1 MSSILIC
8 ALPFGFEIF
17 STRSPLHIPHV
28 VIPEECLVEA
38 ASAIRIEL
46 NRAFVVL
53 REIGTGRDLKKF
65 LSVS

>member
-1 MSSILIC
+1 LII
-8 ALPFGFEIF
+8 PFGLEIF
-17 STRSPLHIPHV
+17 PTRSPLHIPQV
-28 VIPEECLVEA
+28 VIPEECVLEA
-38 ASAIRIEL
+38 ASAIRSEV